1 MTMKNL
7 KDNSLEYYLL
17 HHAAVL
23 FSTSLISRFINLLI
37 ALNLPKSLGVLTV
50 SSFGLIAFFIWLFWC
65 YQNYSDSWSLLQKI
79 HHYGML
85 QTILI
90 GLIIGFF

>member
-1 MTMKNL
+1 MIMKNL

-37 ALNLPKSLGVLTV
+37 ALNLPKSLGVITIT
-50 SSFGLIAFFIWLFWC
+50 SFGFIALIIWLFWC
-65 YQNYSDSWSLLQKI
+65 YQNWRNNWSLI
-79 HHYGML
+79 ERMYRYGML
-85 QTILI
+85 GTILI
-90 GLIIGFF
+90 GLIIGFV